1 MHGYFDR
8 KPKQTA
14 MSSLMAIRQFARR
27 TPSKLPLSVLLLVIF
42 ANLGIAQQDHLGQER
57 EPVSKWQIGDG
68 DSSSLLIVPHR
79 ALKQTSVLGGNTA
92 PTVESGRGRVSANS
106 VSARL
111 ASQPTYAPSAFDVKR
126 ETSVNQQGAQS
137 DPFASGGL
145 DSIGP
150 AAKAPHTKDDAP
162 KPAIGADGRTVD
174 PHAEV
179 FAHDLY
185 PSAAKCAQCHK
196 KIYDEWRVSSHA
208 YAAVSPMFQKF
219 EQAVTEVTQ
228 GTVGYFCM
236 RCHAPVATQM
246 NYPRDMS
253 IVDGPAV
260 FREGITCVACH
271 RVKHPY
277 DRVNGERRI
286 EPGDIF
292 APVYGGGTGEGV
304 EQVKA
309 KPDHYKVKLNRD
321 DKLPGQELHNQAIQ
335 FEQISYSEFCVS
347 CHQVVVHPGIALEV
361 VWAQYRSAP
370 AFKKGVTCQD
380 CHMGKVPGKDSG
392 YETAPC
398 AEMSGKVVDPNRK
411 HSNHMFYG
419 PGYSI
424 AHPGVFPHHEKSL
437 RWNVQQWLEFDWRGG
452 WGTPEFEKQIA
463 GTDLE
468 KSLPTHWQSSDERRD
483 ARKIVD
489 ENLELLQLKR
499 QKSIE
504 VMANG
509 FKVDGPFFKSAR
521 NAFRDIEF
529 KYSVTNTSEGHN
541 APSGSLGAQPQL
553 WLHVALVAPD
563 GKTVWESGYTD
574 GNGDLAD
581 LHSLQ
586 VNKGLCPPDYQ
597 LFNLQTK
604 FLTTGAKGPDREV
617 YIPVPVDQD
626 QLIFFRPG
634 ALPITV
640 LNHPPLI
647 RMEAHSLPPLGT
659 KVANYHVPANLVTQR
674 GRYRLSVRLRSRT
687 HPIYFFRFCK
697 ATPEMERRLNEQII
711 DVQAYSVEF
720 FVN

>member
-1 MHGYFDR
+1 
-8 KPKQTA
+8 

-126 ETSVNQQGAQS
+126 EPSVNQQGAQS

-271 RVKHPY
+271 RVKYPY

-335 FEQISYSEFCVS
+335 LPSSCCTSRHRIGSCLGAISIGAGFQERC
-347 CHQVVVHPGIALEV
+347 
-361 VWAQYRSAP
+361 
-370 AFKKGVTCQD
+370 D
-380 CHMGKVPGKDSG
+380 
-392 YETAPC
+392 
-398 AEMSGKVVDPNRK
+398 MSGL
-411 HSNHMFYG
+411 SYG
-419 PGYSI
+419 
-424 AHPGVFPHHEKSL
+424 E
-437 RWNVQQWLEFDWRGG
+437 
-452 WGTPEFEKQIA
+452 
-463 GTDLE
+463 
-468 KSLPTHWQSSDERRD
+468 SSGQR
-483 ARKIVD
+483 
-489 ENLELLQLKR
+489 
-499 QKSIE
+499 
-504 VMANG
+504 
-509 FKVDGPFFKSAR
+509 
-521 NAFRDIEF
+521 FRI
-529 KYSVTNTSEGHN
+529 
-541 APSGSLGAQPQL
+541 
-553 WLHVALVAPD
+553 
-563 GKTVWESGYTD
+563 
-574 GNGDLAD
+574 
-581 LHSLQ
+581 
-586 VNKGLCPPDYQ
+586 
-597 LFNLQTK
+597 
-604 FLTTGAKGPDREV
+604 
-617 YIPVPVDQD
+617 
-626 QLIFFRPG
+626 
-634 ALPITV
+634 
-640 LNHPPLI
+640 
-647 RMEAHSLPPLGT
+647 
-659 KVANYHVPANLVTQR
+659 
-674 GRYRLSVRLRSRT
+674 
-687 HPIYFFRFCK
+687 
-697 ATPEMERRLNEQII
+697 
-711 DVQAYSVEF
+711 
-720 FVN
+720 

>member
-1 MHGYFDR
+1 MHCQFDR
-8 KPKQTA
+8 KPNQISLSGLTA
-14 MSSLMAIRQFARR
+14 IEHSAKRASLVLTSWLISFA
-27 TPSKLPLSVLLLVIF
+27 VL
-42 ANLGIAQQDHLGQER
+42 ANYGIAQQIELSQTR
-57 EPVSKWQIGDG
+57 EPNSHWQVGDG
-68 DSSSLLIVPHR
+68 ESSSLLILPRSKIKQKSSFGSNPSLFVEGHR
-79 ALKQTSVLGGNTA
+79 GGGGTNSA
-92 PTVESGRGRVSANS
+92 PG
-106 VSARL
+106 RL
-111 ASQPTYAPSAFDVKR
+111 ASQPIRVSSSFDANKPASSVQQPSLP
-126 ETSVNQQGAQS
+126 G

-145 DSIGP
+145 ESIGP
-150 AAKAPHTKDDAP
+150 ATKAPHTKDDAP
-162 KPAIGADGRTVD
+162 KPAIGADGQTVD

-196 KIYDEWRVSSHA
+196 KIYDEWRVSGHA

-219 EQAVTEVTQ
+219 EQAVSEVTQ
-228 GTVGYFCM
+228 GTIGYFCM

-271 RVKHPY
+271 RVKYPF

-309 KPDHYKVKLNRD
+309 KPDHYKVKLNRN

-380 CHMGKVPGKDSG
+380 CHMGLVPGKDSG
-392 YETAPC
+392 YATAPC

-452 WGTPEFEKQIA
+452 WGTPEFEKKIA
-463 GTDLE
+463 GTDFE
-468 KSLPTHWQSSDERRD
+468 KTLPTHWQSSDERRD

-489 ENLELLQLKR
+489 ENLELIQVKR
-499 QKSIE
+499 NKSIE

-529 KYSVTNTSEGHN
+529 KYSVTNISEGHN

-553 WLHVALVAPD
+553 WLHVVLVAPD

-604 FLTTGAKGPDREV
+604 FLTTGVKGPDREV
-617 YIPVPVDQD
+617 YIPVPVDLD

-659 KVANYHVPANLVTQR
+659 KVAN
-674 GRYRLSVRLRSRT
+674 
-687 HPIYFFRFCK
+687 
-697 ATPEMERRLNEQII
+697 
-711 DVQAYSVEF
+711 
-720 FVN
+720 